1 MRISV
6 VLPDDLARDLD
17 LCRRQEGLTQ
27 SQVVRAALDLYLR
40 QHRRRAAGEALQQV
54 AAENPLDDDG
64 LRRALAELEDE
75 RGRSD
80 RL

>member
-6 VLPDDLARDLD
+6 VLPDDLATDLET
-17 LCRRQEGLTQ
+17 CRRQEGRTT
-27 SQVVRAALDLYLR
+27 SKVVRDALALYLR
-40 QHRRRAAGEALQQV
+40 EHRRRAAGNALQRL
-54 AAENPLDDDG
+54 ARANPLSEAG